1 MMAPVLIRG
10 GINMAVDK
18 KKLRV
23 INKLFEQGHE
33 TEKEINALTARDMV
47 SIPDIAVADMAEILK
62 LQDAIKAGKV
72 ISYLSG
78 KLNEPTKREDEKHD
92 V

>member
-1 MMAPVLIRG
+1 
-10 GINMAVDK
+10 MAVDK

-78 KLNEPTKREDEKHD
+78 KPEVSKKQEVESHD
-92 V
+92 D